1 MDQIRAKYDT
11 KITTC
16 ILQTPPIVMGL
27 EFWGRFKH
35 LCERGEI
42 ACPLQYEDGRK
53 EKERLNRAHQLG
65 AGITLA
71 LLDLQQSLLSWDTTE
86 TSTTPTTKIKQST
99 VRSIDGTEVYPRQTT
114 GRRHRLPLLRL
125 DSPPRTA
132 NFWIKSNR
140 TKNEKHR
147 FGDKWCLQERCEVAS
162 GYWEQ
167 RGDAK

>member
-11 KITTC
+11 KITTW
-16 ILQTPPIVMGL
+16 ILQTPSIVMEL
-27 EFWGRFKH
+27 EFWHRFKH
-35 LCERGEI
+35 LCVRGEI

-71 LLDLQQSLLSWDTTE
+71 LLDLQQSLPSWDTTE
-86 TSTTPTTKIKQST
+86 TSTTPTTKIEQST
-99 VRSIDGTEVYPRQTT
+99 VLSIDATEVYPRQTT
-114 GRRHRLPLLRL
+114 GRRYRPPLPRL

-132 NFWIKSNR
+132 NLQIKSNR
-140 TKNEKHR
+140 TENERHR
-147 FGDKWCLQERCEVAS
+147 FGDKWCLQKRCEVAS
-162 GYWEQ
+162 GFWEQ